1 MRVRDRS
8 EREREKGWGGDTGHG
23 ERRSLHGQGPGA
35 HVPNEHLAGVGAA
48 GGRDEGRGGRSTKLN
63 PEV

>member
-1 MRVRDRS
+1 MRVKERR
-8 EREREKGWGGDTGHG
+8 ERERKKGRARDTGHG

-48 GGRDEGRGGRSTKLN
+48 AGQDEGRGGRSTKLN